1 MIIKLNNF
9 VINDRESRFYLDT
22 VKGFAIPE
30 IRTSSAVLTERDG
43 GYVASQFYG
52 MRKVSIQGRIFGED
66 EAELE
71 EKRKEIMAAVRQRSI
86 AIELITNAGNSYLV
100 NGHLTDSEMDF
111 DRLINSSDFRF
122 EFLCPD
128 PVIYDNTD
136 GTALSVQVGKQR
148 GGGYVFP
155 YVLPVSWQPGSGEVT
170 ARNNGNTPVKP
181 VIKFKG
187 SMTDPTLIN
196 VTTGKLVQLSGFNA
210 PEGSEVVIDT
220 RTRSVLLNGG
230 NIFDK
235 LSDQSTFFS
244 LQPGDNVFRLESA
257 SGADTVVATV
267 EWRNGFMG
275 V

>member
-71 EKRKEIMAAVRQRSI
+71 QKRKEIMAAVRQRSI

-128 PVIYDNTD
+128 PVIYVNTG

-155 YVLPVSWQPGSGEVT
+155 YVLPVEWQSGSGEVT

-196 VTTGKLVQLSGFNA
+196 VTTGKLVQLSGFSA
-210 PEGSEVVIDT
+210 PEDSEVVIDT

-257 SGADTVVATV
+257 SGADTVVAIV

>member
-111 DRLINSSDFRF
+111 DRLINSSLSFCV
-122 EFLCPD
+122 L
-128 PVIYDNTD
+128 TLLSTTTQ
-136 GTALSVQVGKQR
+136 TAQRYPSKLASSVAV
-148 GGGYVFP
+148 
-155 YVLPVSWQPGSGEVT
+155 VT
-170 ARNNGNTPVKP
+170 YSRM
-181 VIKFKG
+181 
-187 SMTDPTLIN
+187 SY
-196 VTTGKLVQLSGFNA
+196 
-210 PEGSEVVIDT
+210 
-220 RTRSVLLNGG
+220 LLNGSLVAARLQRATTA
-230 NIFDK
+230 IP
-235 LSDQSTFFS
+235 QSS
-244 LQPGDNVFRLESA
+244 L
-257 SGADTVVATV
+257 
-267 EWRNGFMG
+267 
-275 V
+275 

>member
-71 EKRKEIMAAVRQRSI
+71 EKRKEIMAAVRQKSI

-136 GTALSVQVGKQR
+136 GTALSIQVGKQR
-148 GGGYVFP
+148 GGGYIFP
-155 YVLPVSWQPGSGEVT
+155 YVLPVEWQSGSGEVA

-196 VTTGKLVQLSGFNA
+196 VTTGKLVQLSGFSA

-257 SGADTVVATV
+257 SGADTVVAIV

>member
-136 GTALSVQVGKQR
+136 GTALSIQVGKQR
-148 GGGYVFP
+148 GGGYIFP
-155 YVLPVSWQPGSGEVT
+155 YVLPVEWQSGSGEVT

-196 VTTGKLVQLSGFNA
+196 VTTGKLVQLSGFSA

-257 SGADTVVATV
+257 SGADTVVAIV

>member
-30 IRTSSAVLTERDG
+30 IRTSSAVSTERDG

-136 GTALSVQVGKQR
+136 GTALSIQVGKQR
-148 GGGYVFP
+148 GGGYIFP
-155 YVLPVSWQPGSGEVT
+155 YVLPVEWQSGSGEVT
-170 ARNNGNTPVKP
+170 AHNNGNTRVKP
-181 VIKFKG
+181 MIKFKG

-196 VTTGKLVQLSGFNA
+196 VTTGKLVQLSGFSA

-257 SGADTVVATV
+257 SGADTVVATI

>member
-136 GTALSVQVGKQR
+136 GTALSIQVGKQR
-148 GGGYVFP
+148 GGGYIFP
-155 YVLPVSWQPGSGEVT
+155 YVLPVGWQAGSGEVT

>member
-1 MIIKLNNF
+1 M
-9 VINDRESRFYLDT
+9 
-22 VKGFAIPE
+22 
-30 IRTSSAVLTERDG
+30 
-43 GYVASQFYG
+43 
-52 MRKVSIQGRIFGED
+52 SIQGRIFGED

-136 GTALSVQVGKQR
+136 GTALSIQVGKQR
-148 GGGYVFP
+148 GGGYIFP
-155 YVLPVSWQPGSGEVT
+155 YVLPVSWQSGSGEVT
-170 ARNNGNTPVKP
+170 ARNNGNTGVKP
-181 VIKFKG
+181 VIKLKG

-196 VTTGKLVQLSGFNA
+196 VTTGKLVQLSGFSA

>member
-43 GYVASQFYG
+43 GYIASQFYG

-136 GTALSVQVGKQR
+136 GTALSIQVGKQR
-148 GGGYVFP
+148 GGGYIFP
-155 YVLPVSWQPGSGEVT
+155 YVLPVIWEAGSGEVT

-196 VTTGKLVQLSGFNA
+196 VTTGKLVQLSGFSA

>member
-136 GTALSVQVGKQR
+136 GTALSIQVGKQR
-148 GGGYVFP
+148 GGGYIFP
-155 YVLPVSWQPGSGEVT
+155 YVLPVGWQSGSGEVT
-170 ARNNGNTPVKP
+170 ARNNGNTAVKP

-196 VTTGKLVQLSGFNA
+196 VTTGKLVQLSGFSA

-257 SGADTVVATV
+257 SGADTVVAIV

>member
-148 GGGYVFP
+148 GGGYTFP
-155 YVLPVSWQPGSGEVT
+155 YVLPVSWQSGSGEVI

-187 SMTDPTLIN
+187 SMIEPTLIN
-196 VTTGKLVQLSGFNA
+196 VTTGKLVQLSGFSA

-230 NIFDK
+230 NIFDR

-257 SGADTVVATV
+257 SGADTVVAIV